1 MASLASVIFTDY
13 RRRVLGLLMLN
24 PQARY
29 HVREIARLTGTVPGS
44 VHRDLTLLASAGL
57 LTRQT
62 VGKQVYYQ
70 ANQACPIFDEVA
82 SILRK
87 TSAMNDVLANALA
100 PLINK
105 IDVAFI
111 FGSLA
116 SGSETT
122 HSDVDVLIIGDVTFA
137 QIVEAFYSTQN
148 LLKRDI
154 NPKIFNKKEWQQM
167 LIKKD
172 AFVKEILI
180 KPKLFIVGSL
190 NDLKKLDRQNA

>member
-1 MASLASVIFTDY
+1 MSSLASVIFTDY
-13 RRRVLGLLMLN
+13 RRRVLGLLLLN

-57 LTRQT
+57 LIRQA

-70 ANQACPIFDEVA
+70 ANQACPVYEEVS

-87 TSAMNDVLANALA
+87 TSAMGDVLANALM
-100 PLINK
+100 PLINS

-111 FGSLA
+111 FGSIA
-116 SGSETT
+116 NGSETT
-122 HSDVDVLIIGDVTFA
+122 HSDVDVLIIGDVTLT
-137 QIVEAFYSTQN
+137 QIVDAFYSTQN

-167 LIKKD
+167 LTKKD

-180 KPKLFIVGSL
+180 KPKLFIVGSA
-190 NDLKKLDRQNA
+190 NDLKKLAGQKT